1 MTKPTQLLNNEHAS
15 GEVIKFYAHT
25 FHGILMM
32 DILGA
37 ETVGRD
43 YGPGEVSSRN
53 CQLNSLFMFSR
64 FINLVC
70 VLRALQPRH
79 RHDAPL
85 IRFLCKYCI
94 ANQLI
99 YPPEM
104 HNLSQRLR
112 AVTRCSRLPVLQRSS
127 FTQLVALPSS
137 RKDDNVLIHLMR
149 HQIEFADAITHAS
162 QNELLIKPMSDFFL

>member
-1 MTKPTQLLNNEHAS
+1 MWQLLKQITFEEFHLTSSLPRVMMVYQLTDSRWLLLKLNSVHHHGFTGCQHEVDSSFVSPQLPLLVPLTKPTQLLNNEHAS

-64 FINLVC
+64 FINPVC
-70 VLRALQPRH
+70 VLRALPPHRH
-79 RHDAPL
+79 RR
-85 IRFLCKYCI
+85 RFGSC
-94 ANQLI
+94 ANTV
-99 YPPEM
+99 
-104 HNLSQRLR
+104 SQI
-112 AVTRCSRLPVLQRSS
+112 
-127 FTQLVALPSS
+127 
-137 RKDDNVLIHLMR
+137 N
-149 HQIEFADAITHAS
+149 
-162 QNELLIKPMSDFFL
+162 